1 MEKQKKA
8 RQSTDLEEYVFKVPK
23 NFIEL
28 QVGAKFSTFEKS
40 EKSGFSEKSGLF
52 FWESEIWLN
61 HMMGISEL
69 STLNWKN
76 QCYNIFDCSDFWIP

>member
-1 MEKQKKA
+1 MEKQKKT

-40 EKSGFSEKSGLF
+40 EKSGFSEKILLF
-52 FWESEIWLN
+52 FGNTYLVKP
-61 HMMGISEL
+61 HGG
-69 STLNWKN
+69 N
-76 QCYNIFDCSDFWIP
+76 Q

>member
-40 EKSGFSEKSGLF
+40 EKSGFSEKIPLLF

-61 HMMGISEL
+61 HMVGISEL
-69 STLNWKN
+69 QFFKKRAGAFHSQVW
-76 QCYNIFDCSDFWIP
+76 

>member
-52 FWESEIWLN
+52 FWESEISKL
-61 HMMGISEL
+61 G
-69 STLNWKN
+69 TLPHDGN
-76 QCYNIFDCSDFWIP
+76 Q